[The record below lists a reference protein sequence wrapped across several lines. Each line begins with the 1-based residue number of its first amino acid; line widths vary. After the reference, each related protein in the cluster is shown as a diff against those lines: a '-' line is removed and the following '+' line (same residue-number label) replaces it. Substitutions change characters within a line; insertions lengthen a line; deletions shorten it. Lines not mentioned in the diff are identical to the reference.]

1 MIRGHFRISK
11 DPDNGFF
18 VVRNFIPDAFCTVF
32 KATLQDEE
40 LYRNAERLTVRYLDE
55 YQKKYSNLSYQEILI
70 LVAFHMVV
78 AVTKTAANENIEP
91 LADKIKELDN
101 ELKQILNEK

>member
-1 MIRGHFRISK
+1 MDDIFLIHVQIGGLRI
-11 DPDNGFF
+11 PL
-18 VVRNFIPDAFCTVF
+18 RIPR
-32 KATLQDEE
+32 KDEE

-101 ELKQILNEK
+101 ELKQILNEN